1 MKLKNVGALVVMSG
15 VVSGIISLGLTSEIN
30 NFLVSVALL
39 IIIII
44 FAIVG
49 LIMYLLGGH
58 YERKEE
64 IQLER
69 KYSDQDKQALRIKNR
84 FSCNQCG
91 TIVVG
96 DICPN
101 CKTQYEEIGEDY
113 KKKSY
118 AGWYLLSILLG
129 ILGGLVAWASIR
141 NEAPTTARDCLLT
154 GIAVSI
160 IVPIIGIVFFGI

>member
-1 MKLKNVGALVVMSG
+1 MKLKNVGKLLIISSFALFVISFSLAEEFEYFI
-15 VVSGIISLGLTSEIN
+15 VSG
-30 NFLVSVALL
+30 ALL
-39 IIIII
+39 IVTSLCL
-44 FAIVG
+44 IVG
-49 LIMYLLGGH
+49 LVMYLLGGH

-64 IQLER
+64 VRLDE
-69 KYSDQDKQALRIKNR
+69 KHSDQVKQALQIKNR

-96 DICPN
+96 DVCPN
-101 CKTQYEEIGEDY
+101 CKTQYEKMDKDH

-129 ILGGLVAWASIR
+129 IIGGLVAWASIR
-141 NEAPTTARDCLLT
+141 NEDPTTARDCLLT

-160 IVPIIGIVFFGI
+160 IVPIIGMYFFGV